1 MTIRDLWPPIMQ
13 ELREFQKIAEIEEP
27 FFEQLKQE
35 IQNIVDDQ
43 FIQTATE
50 RGIARREKMLKI
62 SPFADDTLETRRFR
76 IQSVWNDKLPY
87 TYRVL
92 LERLDN
98 LCGSDGY
105 VIELDAGQYSLN
117 IKIELTRRRMFDEV
131 VKITRQIVPANIVVT
146 VDLRYIQHLTLAN
159 FTHAQL
165 GQHTHYELRNNYEL
179 RNEVI

>member
-1 MTIRDLWPPIMQ
+1 MTKIMDLWPLIMQ
-13 ELREFQKIAEIEEP
+13 ELREFQKIAEIKEI
-27 FFEQLKQE
+27 FFERLKQE

-76 IQSVWNDKLPY
+76 VQGMWYNRLPY
-87 TYRVL
+87 TYRAL
-92 LERLDN
+92 LEWLDS
-98 LCGSDGY
+98 LCGPDGY

-117 IKIELTRRRMFDEV
+117 IRIELTRRRMFDEV
-131 VKITRQIVPANIVVT
+131 VKITRQMVPANLVIT
-146 VDLRYIQHLTLAN
+146 VDLRYNRHLTLAN
-159 FTHAQL
+159 FTHGQL
-165 GQHTHYELRNNYEL
+165 SQYTHYQL